1 MIYLKT
7 KFKIFTYFIL
17 VMLIGCGYKPLYKS
31 DALNNLS
38 FSKIEIL
45 GNKRISQL
53 TANSLNLIK
62 KPSGNFVL
70 SISSEKKIEI
80 SNQNS
85 AGKVLE
91 YSLSLNYSV
100 KVKKN
105 SDGKVVYSKNIVKSA
120 NYKPSETYS
129 DTVSN
134 EKKIVENL
142 SNFVAKQIV
151 NELSLFLQDDN

>member
-17 VMLIGCGYKPLYKS
+17 IMLIGCGYKPLYKS
-31 DALNNLS
+31 DKLNNLS

-70 SISSEKKIEI
+70 SISSEKKNEI

-91 YSLSLNYSV
+91 YSLSLNYSI